1 MGVRPNGDNV
11 FVYFAHQSGR
21 LVGAPDSRMKPEQ
34 CGLDPKQWRRC
45 EAVGVREIERI
56 SIILSRQLWEEK
68 KARHVGQKL
77 RELAFLQQ
85 REASAR
91 LRRAQVFSPNDQK
104 VNENLERRWRM
115 KQDQLLALVATEFKP
130 ENRHTALEVELQDA
144 PINPHHL
151 GQKRQ
156 GVHVG

>member
-1 MGVRPNGDNV
+1 
-11 FVYFAHQSGR
+11 
-21 LVGAPDSRMKPEQ
+21 
-34 CGLDPKQWRRC
+34 
-45 EAVGVREIERI
+45 
-56 SIILSRQLWEEK
+56 
-68 KARHVGQKL
+68 
-77 RELAFLQQ
+77 LAFLQQ